1 MAMTDNDTDLLVLGA
16 GAAGLMAAACA
27 ARSGARTLVLEK
39 GPRTGIKVLISG
51 GGHCNLTHD
60 CSVRAMVA
68 AFGPAGPFLEPSLK
82 AFSPRALRRHFER
95 LGVATCVGERGKVWP
110 VSRRARD
117 VRDALVTD
125 AREAGARIRLRSPAG
140 SVIRRKT
147 GFVVESL
154 QERFRCRYLLI
165 ATGGMSYPK
174 TGTSGDGYALAG
186 SLGHGLVEPVPG
198 LVPLVVE
205 AKWVRSLAGI
215 ALPDALLRFLGDD
228 EEAGAARG
236 PLLFTHVGFSGPAA
250 LDLGG
255 RIARHRGRTVVDI
268 DWRPVVSPESLD
280 RWLRSGEAPGSRAVK
295 RQISEWVPERLA
307 AALVVLAGI
316 PPDRPSAQLRL
327 EERRS
332 LVDVL
337 KATRVEVAGTRG
349 FSRAEV
355 TAGGIPLEEVDSVT
369 LASRLVPGLFL
380 AGEVL
385 DYDGP
390 VGGYNLQA
398 AFSTGRAAG
407 LAMRSG

>member
-1 MAMTDNDTDLLVLGA
+1 
-16 GAAGLMAAACA
+16 
-27 ARSGARTLVLEK
+27 
-39 GPRTGIKVLISG
+39 
-51 GGHCNLTHD
+51 
-60 CSVRAMVA
+60 
-68 AFGPAGPFLEPSLK
+68 
-82 AFSPRALRRHFER
+82 
-95 LGVATCVGERGKVWP
+95 
-110 VSRRARD
+110 
-117 VRDALVTD
+117 
-125 AREAGARIRLRSPAG
+125 
-140 SVIRRKT
+140 
-147 GFVVESL
+147 
-154 QERFRCRYLLI
+154 
-165 ATGGMSYPK
+165 
-174 TGTSGDGYALAG
+174 
-186 SLGHGLVEPVPG
+186 
-198 LVPLVVE
+198 
-205 AKWVRSLAGI
+205 
-215 ALPDALLRFLGDD
+215 
-228 EEAGAARG
+228 
-236 PLLFTHVGFSGPAA
+236 VGFSGPAA

-268 DWRPVVSPESLD
+268 DWRPDVSPESLD